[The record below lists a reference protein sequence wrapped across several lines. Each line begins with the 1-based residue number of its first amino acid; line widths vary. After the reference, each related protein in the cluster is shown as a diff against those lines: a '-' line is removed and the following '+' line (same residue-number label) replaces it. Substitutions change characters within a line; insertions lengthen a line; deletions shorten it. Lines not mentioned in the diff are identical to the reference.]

1 GKAGAELRE
10 LRHHQV
16 DAFGAVTIVETVNGE
31 NNRMTRLVRDTNAA
45 KGLAVHRDGHD
56 LEAFSINTPLGHPIS
71 GVTTDG
77 QHLVETARGSSESK
91 RRRPRVDAVRQS
103 EEM

>member
-1 GKAGAELRE
+1 
-10 LRHHQV
+10 
-16 DAFGAVTIVETVNGE
+16 
-31 NNRMTRLVRDTNAA
+31 MTWLVRDTNSA

-91 RRRPRVDAVRQS
+91 RRRPRVDAVRQ
-103 EEM
+103 ERRARDEDAQAPGEQGKVDVATHEQIRPVNERRAP